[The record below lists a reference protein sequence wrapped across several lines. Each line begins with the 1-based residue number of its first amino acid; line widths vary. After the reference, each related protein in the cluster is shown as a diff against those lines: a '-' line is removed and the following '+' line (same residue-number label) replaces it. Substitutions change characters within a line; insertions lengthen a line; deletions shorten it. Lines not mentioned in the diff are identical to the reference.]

1 MLLRRMSLSRSR
13 VFPGMCTKAHEG
25 VFPNTKGVTKQ
36 AAATKLHQALCQ
48 GVLRGSGG
56 TQHMPVMLL
65 PLNELCTTVCCSWCG
80 ERTTA
85 PYVTDDKSY
94 TAIGG
99 ESSHDCVSAR
109 PANSG
114 ESRGVG
120 RGQWEQVGGWG
131 MGTMQQSWHRAQV

>member
-1 MLLRRMSLSRSR
+1 
-13 VFPGMCTKAHEG
+13 
-25 VFPNTKGVTKQ
+25 
-36 AAATKLHQALCQ
+36 
-48 GVLRGSGG
+48 
-56 TQHMPVMLL
+56 MPVMLM
-65 PLNELCTTVCCSWCG
+65 PLNKYRSTVCCSKCG

-114 ESRGVG
+114 GSRGVR
-120 RGQWEQVGGWG
+120 RGQQWEQGGGEGAVGARGSNQG
-131 MGTMQQSWHRAQV
+131 VGRRGD

>member
-1 MLLRRMSLSRSR
+1 
-13 VFPGMCTKAHEG
+13 
-25 VFPNTKGVTKQ
+25 
-36 AAATKLHQALCQ
+36 
-48 GVLRGSGG
+48 
-56 TQHMPVMLL
+56 MPVMLM
-65 PLNELCTTVCCSWCG
+65 PLNKYRSTVCCSKCG

-120 RGQWEQVGGWG
+120 RGQWEQVGARG
-131 MGTMQQSWHRAQV
+131 MVGDGDHAAVLAQSASVKKPQPRQSSILCSQNIP

>member
-1 MLLRRMSLSRSR
+1 
-13 VFPGMCTKAHEG
+13 MCTKAHEG

-85 PYVTDDKSY
+85 PYVTDYWTHRQQKSTRLRVY
-94 TAIGG
+94 PTCKQQWEQGGG
-99 ESSHDCVSAR
+99 EGAVGAR
-109 PANSG
+109 RSNQ
-114 ESRGVG
+114 GVG
-120 RGQWEQVGGWG
+120 RRGD
-131 MGTMQQSWHRAQV
+131 